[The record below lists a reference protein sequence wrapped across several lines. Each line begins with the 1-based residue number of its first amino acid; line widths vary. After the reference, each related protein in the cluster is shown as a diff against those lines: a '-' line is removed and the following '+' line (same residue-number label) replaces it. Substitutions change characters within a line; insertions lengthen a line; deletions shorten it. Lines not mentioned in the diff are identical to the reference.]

1 MATLVVIFHIITF
14 VENCLLYFPVGSLI
28 IHFTSMKKKDLRM
41 WMVPF
46 IVQAGTCLCPCFNS
60 ESDFNSVKLHLPGD
74 GVFVCLG
81 LQLRFIY
88 FVHQTYGMCTV
99 CFCRSDEWA
108 KCTHSICDYI
118 SSLHVLR
125 GPTRSQRCFF
135 FLFLSTP
142 FFSAHS
148 FFILPCS
155 FFPPPALCHPR
166 HEVSDGRGAVY

>member
-1 MATLVVIFHIITF
+1 MIFHIITF

-118 SSLHVLR
+118 SSSHVLR